1 MVAERGDL
9 GTVETHRTVDLEPIL
24 TGVSLAAQPRA
35 ASTSTVRQGFLENA
49 NTSSVSEMANLISA
63 MRFFEANQK
72 VIQTEDD
79 RVGRLISDVANPA

>member
-1 MVAERGDL
+1 MSV
-9 GTVETHRTVDLEPIL
+9 V
-24 TGVSLAAQPRA
+24 Q
-35 ASTSTVRQGFLENA
+35 QGFLENA
-49 NTSSVSEMANLISA
+49 NTSSMTEMGNLITA

>member
-1 MVAERGDL
+1 MPNTCSEISY
-9 GTVETHRTVDLEPIL
+9 GTRDAT
-24 TGVSLAAQPRA
+24 
-35 ASTSTVRQGFLENA
+35 TSFVQQGFLENA
-49 NTSSVSEMANLISA
+49 NTSSMTEMGNLIIA